1 MRACTVQGSQ
11 QIWVAALWYWGN
23 SLNGHSD
30 AFIPPWWICLIVWPL
45 ACASFL
51 FAYVMLYGLPEYYH
65 QTPPKVPHF
74 FKTLLRRKLV
84 LWFLASEVLRDYW
97 LSGVSVFF
105 FFLPMSTIMF
115 ELMLKKNSRMGVIGV
130 FFGTWIYP
138 SGRFCFWF

>member
-30 AFIPPWWICLIVWPL
+30 TFIPPWWICLIVWPL

-97 LSGVSVFF
+97 LSGVSI
-105 FFLPMSTIMF
+105 FLTNVDEADVGI
-115 ELMLKKNSRMGVIGV
+115 LAI
-130 FFGTWIYP
+130 WA
-138 SGRFCFWF
+138 